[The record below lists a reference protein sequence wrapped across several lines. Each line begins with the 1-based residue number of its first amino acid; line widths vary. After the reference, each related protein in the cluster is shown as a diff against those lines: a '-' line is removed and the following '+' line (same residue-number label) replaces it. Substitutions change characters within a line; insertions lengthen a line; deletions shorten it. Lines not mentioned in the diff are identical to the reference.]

1 MLTKIKCGNG
11 NTETDTAIKAVLKS
25 YHGLAPGAQF
35 TGKAVIEIEYDF
47 TRGFPFNKSIPQ
59 IACPWTLLS
68 YALQLA
74 GFQRERIVEIVQSVM
89 AMDDA
94 ERKEM
99 RDDCSETVAAAM
111 ATIGTATIRQVA
123 GMQTFPTLTYTIE
136 DASA

>member
-74 GFQRERIVEIVQSVM
+74 GFQRERISEMVTTVM
-89 AMDDA
+89 GMTDA

-99 RDDCSETVAAAM
+99 RDSTSEAVESAM
-111 ATIGTATIRQVA
+111 AVISQPTVKTIQGAH
-123 GMQTFPTLTYTIE
+123 TFDSLKYNIE
-136 DASA
+136 TN

>member
-47 TRGFPFNKSIPQ
+47 TRGFPFNKSVPQ

-74 GFQRERIVEIVQSVM
+74 GFQRERIAEMVTTVM
-89 AMDDA
+89 GMTDA

-99 RDDCSETVAAAM
+99 RDSTSEAVESAM
-111 ATIGTATIRQVA
+111 AVISQPTVKTIQGAH
-123 GMQTFPTLTYTIE
+123 TFDSLKYNIE
-136 DASA
+136 TN